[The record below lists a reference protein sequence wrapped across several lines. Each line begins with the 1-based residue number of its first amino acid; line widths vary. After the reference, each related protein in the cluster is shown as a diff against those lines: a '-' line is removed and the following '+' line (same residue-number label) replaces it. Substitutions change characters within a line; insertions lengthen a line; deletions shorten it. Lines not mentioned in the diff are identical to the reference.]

1 MQNDDLILRV
11 KRLYAAIKASE
22 ETEISKFLPKVIN
35 DGRRKGFSQD
45 WSGGLTEAEV
55 TNIAQSL
62 IYSVAHFDLPLKK
75 WADQNDKDKT
85 KIDHMFNSSLALQI
99 IKDLS
104 NYDKHAYPPRNGGHS
119 GKSPRI
125 YEFRRVMRMTTKP
138 VKDSFVALTFTEQG
152 VPKIS
157 GDGTAK
163 VVVSGD
169 ILDKDGNNIGNLR
182 ETALEAVKAWE
193 RVLSDFGVKL

>member
-1 MQNDDLILRV
+1 MRNDDLFLRV

-35 DGRRKGFSQD
+35 DGRRKGFFQD
-45 WSGGLTEAEV
+45 WSGGLTDAEV

-62 IYSVAHFDLPLKK
+62 IYIIAHFNAPLKK
-75 WADQNDKDKT
+75 WADQNGKDKT
-85 KIDHMFNSSLALQI
+85 KVDHMANSSLALQI

-119 GKSPRI
+119 GKSPRTD
-125 YEFRRVMRMTTKP
+125 EFRRVMQMTTKP
-138 VKDSFVALTFTEQG
+138 VKNSFVALTFTAQG
-152 VPKIS
+152 VPKVS

-169 ILDKDGNNIGNLR
+169 ILDKDGNNIGDLH

-193 RVLSDFGVKL
+193 SVLSDFGVKL

>member
-1 MQNDDLILRV
+1 MRNDDLILRV
-11 KRLYAAIKASE
+11 KRLYGAIKASE
-22 ETEISKFLPKVIN
+22 EIEMSKFLPKVIN
-35 DGRRKGFSQD
+35 DGRRKGFFQD

-62 IYSVAHFDLPLKK
+62 IYSIAHFDAPLKK
-75 WADQNDKDKT
+75 WADQNGKDKT
-85 KIDHMFNSSLALQI
+85 KVDHMFNSSLALQI

-104 NYDKHAYPPRNGGHS
+104 NYDKHPYPPRNGGHS

-125 YEFRRVMRMTTKP
+125 DKFRRVMQMTTKP
-138 VKDSFVALTFTEQG
+138 ARNSFVALTFTAQG
-152 VPKIS
+152 VPKVS

-169 ILDKDGNNIGNLR
+169 ILDKDGNKIGNLH

-193 RVLSDFGVKL
+193 DILSDFDVKL

>member
-11 KRLYAAIKASE
+11 ERLNAAIKESE
-22 ETEISKFLPKVIN
+22 ETEISKFLPTIIN

-45 WSGGLTEAEV
+45 WSGGLTEAEL
-55 TNIAQSL
+55 TNIAQLL
-62 IYSVAHFDLPLKK
+62 IYSIAHFDAPLKK
-75 WADQNDKDKT
+75 WADQNSKDKA
-85 KIDHMFNSSLALQI
+85 KIDHMFNSSLALRI

-104 NYDKHAYPPRNGGHS
+104 NYDKHAYPPRDGGHS

-125 YEFRRVMRMTTKP
+125 DKFRRVMQMTTKP
-138 VKDSFVALTFTEQG
+138 VKNSFVVLTFTPQG
-152 VPKIS
+152 VPKVL

-169 ILDKDGNNIGNLR
+169 ILDKDGNNIGELH
-182 ETALEAVKAWE
+182 EIALEAIEAWE
-193 RVLSDFGVKL
+193 SVLSDYGVKL